1 MIGGMATMRAHLLFG
16 LVLAELLI
24 AVAGAWIAGLEPGDA
39 VGSYLVPNVAIG
51 VSFGV
56 CGWLIARHRPHNPV
70 GWLFLVL
77 GLAPLTTAVTVPAL
91 QYGID
96 HGWSALA
103 LDTLVT
109 VFAAAWPWGTDL
121 CLPLALQLLPTG
133 QPASPRWRLLIWATL
148 LIGTLNMLVGA
159 FTADLA
165 LNAPGRQPTTLLAPY
180 WPSALS
186 PLIEVL
192 PVLVTIVM
200 LASVT
205 SLVVR
210 YVRGGEVVRR
220 QLLWLVMAVIVAVGI
235 NLPTSFGTESDNATI
250 LLFLAVPLI
259 PAAITVGI
267 LRYQLFDVRLVLAR
281 TLQYAVLTAG
291 VSLLYLALVA
301 VLDRT
306 FRGIGAPVLAT
317 FAIALAFNPIRTRLQ
332 RLVDRMLY
340 GARRDPVLAVSTV
353 GRLLADDDL
362 TVVLEGIRSVL
373 RLPFAAIRSNGSE
386 LAATGSPA
394 TDLQVIAM
402 TYRGERVGEL
412 VVGAR
417 AGERRLSNAD
427 LEALK
432 LLATPL
438 AIAVHATR
446 LSDDLKV
453 SRQRLVTATEEERRR
468 LHREL
473 HDSLGP
479 ALTGAAFKVQAV
491 SHFIDTD
498 SVTASRLNE
507 ELGDQIRDAIDDV
520 RRLVYGL
527 RPPALDEVG
536 LVGAIRRAAT
546 QFSTLK
552 IEIDISGPMPTLP
565 AAVEVAAYRIVTES
579 LTNAVRHSTG
589 RRASVRLK
597 ATAADLHLTITDS
610 GTTDKPNREWQ
621 AGVGLRSMR
630 ERAEELGGTL
640 DARPSISGGQVLAT
654 LPLSGLS

>member
-1 MIGGMATMRAHLLFG
+1 MTTRAHLLFG
-16 LVLAELLI
+16 LLLAELLV
-24 AVAGAWIAGLEPGDA
+24 AVGGAWIAGLEPGDA
-39 VGSYLVPNVAIG
+39 VASYFVPNVAIG
-51 VSFGV
+51 ASFGV
-56 CGWLIARHRPHNPV
+56 CGWLIARSRPQNPV

-77 GLAPLTTAVTVPAL
+77 GLAPLTTAATVPAL
-91 QYGID
+91 QYGLD
-96 HGWSALA
+96 HGWSRLV
-103 LDTLVT
+103 LDTLAT
-109 VFAAAWPWGTDL
+109 IFAAAWPWGTDL
-121 CLPLALQLLPTG
+121 CLPLALQLVPTG
-133 QPASPRWRLLIWATL
+133 QPVSPRWRLLIWATL

-165 LNAPGRQPTTLLAPY
+165 LKSPGRQPMTLLAPY
-180 WPSALS
+180 WPSVLS
-186 PLIEVL
+186 PLIGVL
-192 PVLVTIVM
+192 PVLVTLVM
-200 LASVT
+200 LASVA

-210 YVRGGEVVRR
+210 YVYGGEVVRR
-220 QLLWLVMAVIVAVGI
+220 QLLWLVMAVVVAVSI
-235 NLPTSFGTESDNATI
+235 NLPTSFGTEFGNATI

-267 LRYQLFDVRLVLAR
+267 LRYQLFDIRLVLAR
-281 TLQYAVLTAG
+281 TLQYVVLTAG
-291 VSLLYLALVA
+291 VTLLYLAFVA
-301 VLDRT
+301 LLDRA

-317 FAIALAFNPIRTRLQ
+317 FAIALAFNPIRTWLQ

-340 GARRDPVLAVSTV
+340 GARRDPVRAVSAV

-362 TVVLEGIRSVL
+362 TVVLQGIRSVL
-373 RLPFAAIRSNGSE
+373 RLPFAAVRSNGSE
-386 LAATGSPA
+386 LAATGVPA
-394 TDLQVIAM
+394 TGLQVVAM
-402 TYRGERVGEL
+402 TFRGERVGEL

-417 AGERRLSNAD
+417 AGERRLASAD
-427 LEALK
+427 LEALN

-453 SRQRLVTATEEERRR
+453 SRQRLVTAAEEERRR

-491 SHFIDTD
+491 SHFIDAD
-498 SVTASRLNE
+498 PATATRLNG
-507 ELGDQIRDAIDDV
+507 ELGDQIRDAIDDI

-536 LVGAIRRAAT
+536 LVGAIRRVAA
-546 QFSTLK
+546 QFDTLK
-552 IEIDISGPMPTLP
+552 VEVDISGAMPTLP
-565 AAVEVAAYRIVTES
+565 AAVEVAAYRIVSEA

-589 RRASVRLK
+589 RLAFVRLR

-610 GTTDKPNREWQ
+610 GTTDEPNGEWQ

-640 DARPSISGGQVLAT
+640 VAQPAQDGGQVLAT
-654 LPLSGLS
+654 LPLGGLS